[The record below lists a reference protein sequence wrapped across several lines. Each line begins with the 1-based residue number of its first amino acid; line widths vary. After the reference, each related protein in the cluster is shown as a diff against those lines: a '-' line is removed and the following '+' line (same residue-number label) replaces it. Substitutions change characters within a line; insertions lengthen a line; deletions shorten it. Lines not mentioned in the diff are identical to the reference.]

1 MSEDLKELEK
11 WLQNLKKLESI
22 PTMPPQKRTLM
33 DIMGIR
39 KLENPWSS
47 IYAFFLKEDEKHG
60 LGDLFI
66 RTLEEKM
73 NLNRWIEPSEIKI
86 EQPTNNDSDN
96 AKRIDILIKDD
107 TQKRAIIIENK
118 VFHTP
123 QNPFSEYVE
132 YVRRK
137 GCRDIKLVIVSLKK
151 ISKKDE
157 EKYPELK
164 NVEYVNLT
172 HIEYM
177 EEIER
182 KIENRPD
189 SFYLFVLKEFIQNIK
204 NITNMATDEQIK
216 FFNSN
221 FEKVLAVSKVYS
233 HIEEDYNNYLQS
245 IELNDSEA
253 EVDKKLYS
261 NEKDAWIYMKY
272 KKDNPVR
279 LSVFLKPNEN
289 RLRVILE
296 LNGKKTINKINET
309 ELLNAISIKEVQ
321 FKSTDYW
328 HITEEYISV
337 DDDIKP
343 SNIESMLKRVT
354 NSSIYEVGLKLV
366 EWVNNLVKEIT
377 PKSNMASLDN

>member
-1 MSEDLKELEK
+1 MSEDMKDLEK
-11 WLQNLKKLESI
+11 WLQDLKKLESI
-22 PTMPPQKRTLM
+22 PTIPPQKRTLM

-47 IYAFFLKEDEKHG
+47 IYAFFLKEDEVHG

-73 NLNRWIEPSEIKI
+73 NLNRWIETSEIKI

-132 YVRRK
+132 YVRRI
-137 GCRDIKLVIVSLKK
+137 GCKDIKLVILSLKK

-245 IELNDSEA
+245 IELNDSEV

-272 KKDNPVR
+272 KKDNSVR

-289 RLRVILE
+289 RLRV
-296 LNGKKTINKINET
+296 
-309 ELLNAISIKEVQ
+309 
-321 FKSTDYW
+321 YW
-328 HITEEYISV
+328 
-337 DDDIKP
+337 
-343 SNIESMLKRVT
+343 N
-354 NSSIYEVGLKLV
+354 
-366 EWVNNLVKEIT
+366 
-377 PKSNMASLDN
+377 